1 MSETK
6 KLNNAKKVVDILGK
20 VEKNTKVLLL
30 SDQETE
36 KNRKYLT
43 SSLDDSNCTYK
54 HIQIETAKSH
64 GSELPEKIAEEMKL
78 VDLVIGLTKGNITH
92 TKARKDAQKVGVHVI
107 ALPESHLDNFF
118 LANGWNC
125 DFERTKPQ
133 IERLAQAL
141 TNADRA
147 RVHTQDGTDIEMS
160 IKGRNGRALTG
171 YGNSTDVSAGYCL
184 ESSLAPVEGT
194 ANGTIMVNTSVPGLC
209 LIEEKNIEIKIKD
222 GLATEING
230 GKEAEAFRNLLK
242 SFNDEKVYNLGELG
256 VGMNPECT
264 VDGTMSS
271 DESVFGA
278 IQLALGTSLYIGGT
292 VLAAAHYDT
301 IVTNASLELDGK
313 LVLKNTDLLI

>member
-1 MSETK
+1 MSEEK
-6 KLNNAKKVVDILGK
+6 KFNNAKKVVEILGRVK
-20 VEKNTKVLLL
+20 KTSKVLFLT
-30 SDQETE
+30 DQETE
-36 KNRKYLT
+36 KNREYLT
-43 SSLDDSNCTYK
+43 SSLVDSGCVLK
-54 HIQIETAKSH
+54 HIKIETAKSH

-92 TKARKDAQKVGVHVI
+92 TKARKDAQKEGVHVI

-125 DFERTKPQ
+125 DFEKTKPQ
-133 IERLAQAL
+133 IEKLAQAL
-141 TNADRA
+141 TDADRA
-147 RVHTQDGTDIEMS
+147 RVHTEDGTDIEMS

-171 YGNSTDVSAGYCL
+171 YGNSIDVSAGYCL

-209 LIEEKNIEIKIKD
+209 LIKEKNIEIKIKD

-242 SFNDEKVYNLGELG
+242 SFNDDKVYNLGELG
-256 VGMNPECT
+256 VGMNPECS